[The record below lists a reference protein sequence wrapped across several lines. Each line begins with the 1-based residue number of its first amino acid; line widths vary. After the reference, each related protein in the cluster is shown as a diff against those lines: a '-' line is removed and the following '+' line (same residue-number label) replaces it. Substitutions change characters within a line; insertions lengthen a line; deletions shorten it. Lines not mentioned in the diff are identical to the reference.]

1 MPERKWMMHL
11 DLTCGSLEFIGTD
24 LAAEVIADLVA
35 ALQKLG
41 VLKCREAN
49 KREAE

>member
-1 MPERKWMMHL
+1 MDDAPRP
-11 DLTCGSLEFIGTD
+11 DLRVAQFIGTD

-49 KREAE
+49 EREAE